1 VASDRLRLGC
11 SAVTIRQQQDNKEKL
26 GKAGMIR
33 IIKAILVLG
42 VVGVVALAVFSYVAD
57 LAPEQ
62 VPVSHP
68 VVLDVQ

>member
-1 VASDRLRLGC
+1 
-11 SAVTIRQQQDNKEKL
+11 
-26 GKAGMIR
+26 MIR

-42 VVGVVALAVFSYVAD
+42 IVGVVALAVFSYVAD

-62 VPVSHP
+62 VPVSRP

>member
-1 VASDRLRLGC
+1 MAG
-11 SAVTIRQQQDNKEKL
+11 AATNAGKTARQHRCKTEEL

-42 VVGVVALAVFSYVAD
+42 ILCVVALAVYSYVAD

-62 VPVSHP
+62 VPVSRP

>member
-1 VASDRLRLGC
+1 
-11 SAVTIRQQQDNKEKL
+11 
-26 GKAGMIR
+26 MIR

-42 VVGVVALAVFSYVAD
+42 ILCVVALAVYSYVAD

-62 VPVSHP
+62 VPVSRP

>member
-1 VASDRLRLGC
+1 VARGGGTCGGPPGRC
-11 SAVTIRQQQDNKEKL
+11 PAETKKKL
-26 GKAGMIR
+26 GNAGMIR

-42 VVGVVALAVFSYVAD
+42 LLGFVALAVFSYVAD

-62 VPVSHP
+62 APVSLP